1 MCLLVLSVWSGG
13 LWSRPSPYFSS
24 AMTLPK
30 SSWLGALSWREF
42 ITKEE
47 LDHEGRAEKRQGGEG
62 YQRFEYEAVLGY
74 GISRALMVRLGTQ
87 YRKNVSISRG
97 GTEFGAAG
105 LESVMLG
112 LRYALAQSARYSFA
126 WDVEARQLLAK
137 AVGSPLEADEGG
149 RDQAGNIALGD
160 EGQFFRIGLAGDW
173 QWGEKFLVAGDLG
186 VVAPAKDQS
195 LEAAFDVALYLRR
208 RQFAIGLGVEG
219 VVSLGGDEFS
229 DAPEQKPLKAAGLT
243 ATINSVNRSYT
254 EAYGRIDLALSDGW
268 SLQLLGGQT
277 IAGASWDNRLF
288 AQAGIVYRSVDKT
301 VDRQVKQQFNQYA
314 IEGEVTKVSSR
325 GGLIKVN
332 RGLSHGVAKGMRF
345 DIYRVDYVGGNVLIA
360 AGRVFKV
367 GASACVVK
375 LLKFFTQGAK
385 IEQGYVARGRE
396 Q

>member
-13 LWSRPSPYFSS
+13 LWSGPAVYFSP

-47 LDHEGRAEKRQGGEG
+47 LDREGRAGRRQGEEG

-74 GISRALMVRLGTQ
+74 GISRALMARLGTQ
-87 YRKNVSISRG
+87 YRKNVSVSRE
-97 GTEFGAAG
+97 GTELGAAG

-112 LRYALAQSARYSFA
+112 LRYALTQSARYSFA

-137 AVGSPLEADEGG
+137 AVGSPVEADEGG
-149 RDQAGNIALGD
+149 RDQEGNIALGD
-160 EGQFFRIGLAGDW
+160 EGQFFRVGLAGDW
-173 QWGEKFLVAGDLG
+173 QLGKKFLVTGDLG
-186 VVAPAKDQS
+186 VVAPARDQS
-195 LEAAFDVALYLRR
+195 LEADFDVALYLRR
-208 RQFAIGLGVEG
+208 RQLSIGLGVEG
-219 VVSLGGDEFS
+219 VVSFGGDEFS
-229 DAPEQKPLKAAGLT
+229 DAPEQKPQKAAGLT
-243 ATINSVNRSYT
+243 STINGVNRSYT
-254 EAYGRIDLALSDGW
+254 EVYGRINLALSDRW
-268 SLQLLGGQT
+268 SLELLGGQT

-301 VDRQVKQQFNQYA
+301 VDRRVKQRFNQYA

-325 GGLIKVN
+325 GGLIKVD
-332 RGLSHGVAKGMRF
+332 RGLSDGVAKGMRF
-345 DIYRVDYVGGNVLIA
+345 DIYRADYVGGNVLIA

-367 GASACVVK
+367 GESACVVK
-375 LLKFFTQGAK
+375 LLKFFTEDAK
-385 IEQGYVARGRE
+385 VEKGYVARGRE